1 MENIIQI
8 SQKKK
13 IKNRISNM
21 IQQSY
26 SGGCIQKNSKE
37 YLCTYSGV
45 VSIIHNSQEVKAT
58 QMLTDGWMHT
68 QNVA

>member
-1 MENIIQI
+1 
-8 SQKKK
+8 
-13 IKNRISNM
+13 M

-58 QMLTDGWMHT
+58 QMLTDGWMQT